1 MYVSKKACDF
11 NMKDILDKKIVFL
24 SKNDIFDKEEY
35 QMYDEGELNAYIDM
49 QKDMTLLNID
59 DFVKKHIYKLKEI
72 GNILDNKE
80 SSTAAET
87 EKMVGYN
94 NAVVSI
100 LEVIDPIY
108 KYDLE

>member
-11 NMKDILDKKIVFL
+11 NIKDILDKRIIFL
-24 SKNDIFDKEEY
+24 DDIIDEEENQIYKE
-35 QMYDEGELNAYIDM
+35 GVLNAYIDM
-49 QKDMTLLNID
+49 QKDMTLLNTD
-59 DFVKKHIYKLKEI
+59 DFVKKYVYKLKEI
-72 GNILDNKE
+72 CNILENKE
-80 SSTAAET
+80 ASTVAET
-87 EKMVGYN
+87 EKIIGYN

>member
-11 NMKDILDKKIVFL
+11 NIKDILDKRIIFL
-24 SKNDIFDKEEY
+24 DDIIDEEENQIYKE
-35 QMYDEGELNAYIDM
+35 GVLNAYIDM
-49 QKDMTLLNID
+49 QKDMTLLNTD
-59 DFVKKHIYKLKEI
+59 DFLKKYVYKLKEI
-72 GNILDNKE
+72 GNILENKE
-80 SSTAAET
+80 ASTVAET
-87 EKMVGYN
+87 EKIIGYN

>member
-11 NMKDILDKKIVFL
+11 NIKDILEKRIIFL
-24 SKNDIFDKEEY
+24 DDIIDEEENQIYKE
-35 QMYDEGELNAYIDM
+35 GVLNAYIDM
-49 QKDMTLLNID
+49 QKDMTLLNTD
-59 DFVKKHIYKLKEI
+59 DFVKKYVYKLKEI
-72 GNILDNKE
+72 GNILENKE
-80 SSTAAET
+80 ASTVAET
-87 EKMVGYN
+87 EKIIGYN